1 MLALNFLWANGN
13 LELLHHSDDDAVPPC
28 PLLCDAA
35 DLAHSFV
42 FAKQALSTEGYP
54 YLYIAGVFLH
64 LSIEGCQ
71 NKSFF
76 KILIA
81 YVLYNGQEKVGK
93 IVEDGDRCK
102 VVISSQSDVNVYCE
116 ISNFK
121 VMVSLLRK
129 DSDLRLES

>member
-1 MLALNFLWANGN
+1 MPRVTLNFFICFC
-13 LELLHHSDDDAVPPC
+13 LHHSNDDNVPPC
-28 PLLCDAA
+28 PLLCDAG

-42 FAKQALSTEGYP
+42 CAKQALYQPRNILT
-54 YLYIAGVFLH
+54 LYIGGIFLH

-76 KILIA
+76 KIFIA
-81 YVLYNGQEKVGK
+81 YVLYKGQEKVGK
-93 IVEDGDRCK
+93 IVEDRDRCK
-102 VVISSQSDVNVYCE
+102 IVISSQSDVNVYCE

-129 DSDLRLES
+129 DSDLHLES